1 MTVKFT
7 RNRDNKKV
15 FGVIENIPNLTRRG
29 LRQGMFKVG
38 HSLIAVANQEILK
51 GVKTGIVYIRRDKAG
66 RRRRHLSSAP
76 GETHANRTGTLRR
89 SLSFQLRGSSEI
101 EFGYGVSSGKEAPEY
116 AKFVEFGT
124 TKMKA
129 RPSLLN
135 ALNSEQG
142 NMTQHFENGIK
153 KVFK

>member
-1 MTVKFT
+1 
-7 RNRDNKKV
+7 
-15 FGVIENIPNLTRRG
+15 
-29 LRQGMFKVG
+29 MFKVG
-38 HSLIAVANQEILK
+38 HSLIAVANQETLK

-116 AKFVEFGT
+116 ARAIEFGFE
-124 TKMKA
+124 KRNLKP
-129 RPSLLN
+129 RPSLKN

-153 KVFK
+153 KALK